1 MVRGIRTL
9 SMSASASVSSPEPE
23 PEPPLRFEFVREGEG
38 AVRTV
43 SIWFARIR
51 EGNGPS

>member
-1 MVRGIRTL
+1 MRGIRTL
-9 SMSASASVSSPEPE
+9 SMSASASVSSPE

-43 SIWFARIR
+43 SIMYTRMR

>member
-9 SMSASASVSSPEPE
+9 SMSASVSSPQ

-43 SIWFARIR
+43 SIMYTRIR

>member
-1 MVRGIRTL
+1 MRGIRTL
-9 SMSASASVSSPEPE
+9 SMSASVSSPE